1 MVKTTGPDNLIT
13 LIIDAL
19 EDVKGEDICVMDLR
33 DIENT
38 VCQYFIICSGTSN
51 TQVSALAGSV
61 QKKVSKALKEKPLQA
76 EGLENSEWVLIDYVD
91 VVVHIFQRNIR
102 EHYDIESLWGDAK
115 VTEIASSY

>member
-13 LIIDAL
+13 HIIDAL

-76 EGLENSEWVLIDYVD
+76 EGLENSERVLIDYVD

>member
-13 LIIDAL
+13 HIIDAL

-91 VVVHIFQRNIR
+91 VVVHIFQRHIR

>member
-13 LIIDAL
+13 HIIDAL

-38 VCQYFIICSGTSN
+38 VCQYFVICSGTSN
-51 TQVSALAGSV
+51 TQVNALAGTV
-61 QKKVSKALKEKPLQA
+61 QKKVSKALREKPLQA
-76 EGLENSEWVLIDYVD
+76 EGLENSEWVLLDYVD
-91 VVVHIFQRNIR
+91 VVVHIFQRHVR

-115 VTEIASSY
+115 LTEIASSY